1 MRISSDHQRWLASR
15 GIAKVP
21 ERDFRWMVLLH
32 GSVLVSAAIEALG
45 FHRPFDGWLSWR
57 DRSFFS
63 LTLFAGW

>member
-1 MRISSDHQRWLASR
+1 
-15 GIAKVP
+15 
-21 ERDFRWMVLLH
+21 MVLLH